1 MFPLSQDTYHAQ
13 WIDSQTFFMDT
24 IWHDM
29 RFRVEGMVLRGMFGS
44 FVKRHHISQRLSP
57 KFNENSRF
65 K

>member
-29 RFRVEGMVLRGMFGS
+29 RFRVEGMVLRGMREGE
-44 FVKRHHISQRLSP
+44 R
-57 KFNENSRF
+57 RF
-65 K
+65 YQSDLMIL